1 MTIVRAKVK
10 GLLCGRKWTQEFYL
24 FIIYIYI
31 KLPESLRQLSRIET
45 IAVQLLK

>member
-10 GLLCGRKWTQEFYL
+10 RLLCGRKWTQEFYL
-24 FIIYIYI
+24 FIIYIDI